1 MKLHVQKGV
10 NFVKKG
16 EDFRKKTATKGRR
29 CKKPIDGTANSLKS
43 VNWIFRGQTIHQY
56 DFGKE

>member
-16 EDFRKKTATKGRR
+16 EYFRKKTVTNGEK

-43 VNWIFRGQTIHQY
+43 ANWILRGQTMHQNG
-56 DFGKE
+56 FEKE